1 MTKENI
7 DEILFT
13 SYQHDFILKKV
24 AVLKAI
30 IDNQTPVIGLI
41 QENDGIK
48 FTNEDALISGLKA
61 EIHFS
66 KYHAL
71 ETMFAIAFALLE
83 QPNDVWVWLSTY
95 KFPTF
100 NKMINNVTKSGMS
113 TISKKSEFDT
123 IQYLFFKN
131 CPTDYIRQ
139 EITKNA
145 IDKISKIMI
154 LCAKDLTDK
163 SEYNSYKHGLRIIN
177 GRLQLRLIKGDKSEG
192 QILDEGPGLVY
203 LNTINK
209 DNPLIV
215 PKSYSYEKSYKII
228 RLCWDLTSLMIK
240 QRKMEYVN
248 DGDSTIE
255 TRDFS
260 EINVEDYFE
269 NV

>member
-1 MTKENI
+1 MTEENI
-7 DEILFT
+7 DEFLFT

-30 IDNQTPVIGLI
+30 IDNQTSVIDII
-41 QENDGIK
+41 QEKDGIK
-48 FTNEDALISGLKA
+48 FTNEDDLISGLKT

-95 KFPTF
+95 KFQTF
-100 NKMINNVTKSGMS
+100 NKMIGAVTKSGMS
-113 TISKKSEFDT
+113 AVSKKSEFDT

-131 CPTDYIRQ
+131 CPTDFIGE
-139 EITKNA
+139 EITRNA
-145 IDKISKIMI
+145 IDKISTIMK

-177 GRLQLRLIKGDKSEG
+177 GRLRLKLMKKDESEG
-192 QILDEGPGLVY
+192 RILDEVPGLVY
-203 LNTINK
+203 LDTKNK
-209 DNPLIV
+209 DNPLMV
-215 PKSYSYEKSYKII
+215 SKSYSYEKSYKIV
-228 RLCWDLTSLMIK
+228 RLCWDLTSLMIR
-240 QRKMEYVN
+240 QRKMEYEE
-248 DGDSTIE
+248 DGDSIIE
-255 TRDFS
+255 TRDFNK
-260 EINVEDYFE
+260 IDVGDYFE